1 MTMLARGL
9 VLLIRLYQ
17 RTVSLDHGPLRF
29 LRPHGQCKF
38 HPTCSMYAI
47 QAIERFGVMKGG
59 WLAGTRILRCHPW
72 AVGGV
77 DEIENR

>member
-1 MTMLARGL
+1 MLSVSRFFIL
-9 VLLIRLYQ
+9 MIRLYQ
-17 RTVSLDHGPLRF
+17 KTLSLDHGPLRF

-47 QAIERFGVMKGG
+47 QAIERYGSAKGLRLSLG
-59 WLAGTRILRCHPW
+59 RVLRCHPW

-77 DEIENR
+77 DEVS